1 MSQIVGLGRQPLRI
15 AIREPRKGETKVRKR
30 RESSKSG
37 VRMLRTSCGSFP
49 GNLRR
54 KEGEERRGNG
64 AVGVIFGR
72 GPMGLCEGVCV
83 S

>member
-1 MSQIVGLGRQPLRI
+1 
-15 AIREPRKGETKVRKR
+15 
-30 RESSKSG
+30 
-37 VRMLRTSCGSFP
+37 MLRTSCRSYP

-54 KEGEERRGNG
+54 KPGEERRGNG
-64 AVGVIFGR
+64 AVGGIFGR